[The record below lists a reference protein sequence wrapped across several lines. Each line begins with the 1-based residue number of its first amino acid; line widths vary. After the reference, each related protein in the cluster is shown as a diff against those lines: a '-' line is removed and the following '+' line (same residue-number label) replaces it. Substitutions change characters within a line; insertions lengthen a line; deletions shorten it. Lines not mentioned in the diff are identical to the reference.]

1 MCVCVCVYAYVLPV
15 MRCLVHKW
23 VWLHVDVDSICLD
36 DMNMCTRVCAQ
47 VGLGLGAWC
56 VVAPLQTKLNVHT
69 VLNILAKVCI
79 CVFGGGPK
87 HHHMTLSPTR
97 HPHITQPQ
105 SMAIT
110 YTMLARTPHNSEHA
124 AGASICVSCY
134 SRFVGPSRAPMPSQL

>member
-1 MCVCVCVYAYVLPV
+1 MCDSMIIRSKFMTRVVMGCVCVCVCVYAYVLPV

-79 CVFGGGPK
+79 CVFGGGHDP
-87 HHHMTLSPTR
+87 LA
-97 HPHITQPQ
+97 HPH
-105 SMAIT
+105 
-110 YTMLARTPHNSEHA
+110 
-124 AGASICVSCY
+124 GAHISH
-134 SRFVGPSRAPMPSQL
+134 SRKACP